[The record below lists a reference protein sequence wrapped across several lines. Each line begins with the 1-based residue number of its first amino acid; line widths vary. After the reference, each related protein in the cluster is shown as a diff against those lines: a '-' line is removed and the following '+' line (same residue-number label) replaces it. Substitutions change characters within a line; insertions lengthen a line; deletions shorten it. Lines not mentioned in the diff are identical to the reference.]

1 MEEEVT
7 IEKKFK
13 NWNVWRDGTKKNIIT
28 FVPMTPG
35 QALKHFK
42 ADAVEGLE
50 KEYID
55 HFGMQVNAIEGRVS

>member
-1 MEEEVT
+1 M
-7 IEKKFK
+7 
-13 NWNVWRDGTKKNIIT
+13 WRDGTKKNIIT
-28 FVPMTPG
+28 FVPMTTG

-42 ADAVEGLE
+42 AGAVEGLE